1 MSIRIGIRPII
12 DGRGKVRDQL
22 EEKTMNMARAA
33 QKLIQSRVR
42 GRDGLPAESV
52 VYYSRDDALG
62 WNERCIV
69 GIASPS

>member
-42 GRDGLPAESV
+42 GRDGLPAECLIGSTTIIF
-52 VYYSRDDALG
+52 SK
-62 WNERCIV
+62 
-69 GIASPS
+69 